1 MYFKKEVFLILGLMK
16 SGLSCGKLLLSRG
29 AKCYFYENNVFVRE
43 KNREAI
49 ELLGGIIVDDDNV
62 NEILN
67 EISVLVLSP
76 GFPIDNAISKKA
88 RDKGIRIT
96 GELELGC
103 DCLNCVIVAV
113 TGTNG
118 KTTTTYLVNELL
130 KNFGIKSEAVGNIG
144 TPVTSL
150 VGKESFDDVAV
161 TEVSSFQLET
171 CNRIVPHIAVILNI
185 TPDHLERHYTFE
197 NYVYMKSKLI
207 QNMRESEF
215 VVLNYDDDN
224 VRELKSKTRAKVLYF
239 SLKEKTDGAYIVDD
253 KIYFKDEFIL
263 DKSDFLLKGEHNIS
277 NALASVCVAKL
288 MGVDNDTIKRTL
300 NNFKGAKHRIEY
312 VTTIND
318 VDFYNDSKST
328 NPDSTVK
335 AVETMEK
342 PTLLLL
348 GGKDKN
354 LDYSFMMEKIV
365 SKIKGLYLYGETRY
379 KLYDNAK
386 KIGIKNIS
394 IAKNM
399 ESAIKLA
406 YNDAERGQCIL
417 LSPACSSFDEFNGYE
432 ERGEKFIGIV
442 RCFR

>member
-29 AKCYFYENNVFVRE
+29 AKCYFYENNAFVRE
-43 KNREAI
+43 KNRESI
-49 ELLGGIIVDDDNV
+49 EGLGGIIVEDETINDV
-62 NEILN
+62 LN
-67 EISVLVLSP
+67 EITVLVLSP
-76 GFPIDNAISKKA
+76 GFPIDNAISKRA
-88 RDKGIRIT
+88 RDKGVRIT

-103 DCLNCVIVAV
+103 DCLSCVIVAI

-130 KNFGIKSEAVGNIG
+130 NDYGIKSEAVGNVG

-150 VGKESFDDVAV
+150 VGRDRFDDVAV

-207 QNMRESEF
+207 QNMRESEY
-215 VVLNYDDDN
+215 VILNYDDEN
-224 VRELKSKTRAKVLYF
+224 VRELKTKTRAKILYF
-239 SLKEKTDGAYIVDD
+239 SLKERTNATYIFED
-253 KIYFKDEFIL
+253 KIYYKEEYIAE
-263 DKSDFLLKGEHNIS
+263 KSDIMLRGEHNFS
-277 NALASVCVAKL
+277 NVLASICVAKL
-288 MGVDNDTIKRTL
+288 MGVDNETIKRTL
-300 NNFKGAKHRIEY
+300 NSFKGAKHRIEF
-312 VTTIND
+312 VTSVSD

-348 GGKDKN
+348 GGKDKG
-354 LDYSFMMEKIV
+354 LDYSFMMEKIS
-365 SKIKGLYLYGETRY
+365 SKIKSLYLYGETRY

-386 KIGIKNIS
+386 KIGISNIS
-394 IAKNM
+394 IATNM
-399 ESAIKLA
+399 ESAVKLA
-406 YNDAERGQCIL
+406 YSDAKKGDCIL

-432 ERGEKFIGIV
+432 ERGEKFVGIV
-442 RCFR
+442 KCFH